1 MTMSKEE
8 KEAFTNMAKA
18 HNEKL
23 DKEIKEKAEA
33 KTEEAKEEL

>member
-1 MTMSKEE
+1 MSKEE

-23 DKEIKEKAEA
+23 DKEIEEKAA
-33 KTEEAKEEL
+33 KTEETKEAKEEL